1 MNQQTQTSWI
11 QASTGKNQEAI
22 QFAKYTGYWS
32 NQSDDVTELE
42 GQDMGNVCV
51 IKLNHLPQWDVNTL
65 MFAVEKAK
73 SRDKKHVI

>member
-1 MNQQTQTSWI
+1 MGYKVIATQFCQVPNRTSNMNQQTQTSWI

-42 GQDMGNVCV
+42 GQDMGNVCM
-51 IKLNHLPQWDVNTL
+51 IKLNHLPQ
-65 MFAVEKAK
+65 
-73 SRDKKHVI
+73 